1 MIAPRVSSTT
11 LIILNV
17 LLAVLESLAMRQH
30 NRYQVWPAKI
40 AQLDDIPKQ
49 KVWVMKTCV
58 FNAIL
63 ENIPTKMAIKIHR
76 NAKNVVLDSFQMH
89 LVWTNVQIVP
99 RRKPLKVVQRFVPN
113 VTRVNT
119 CLRIKSVHHALWGQ

>member
-49 KVWVMKTCV
+49 KVLATKNCV
-58 FNAIL
+58 FNATL
-63 ENIPTKMAIKIHR
+63 ANIPTKLAIQIHR
-76 NAKNVVLDSFQMH
+76 NAKNVVPDSFQMN
-89 LVWTNVQIVP
+89 LEWTNVQIVP
-99 RRKPLKVVQRFVPN
+99 PRKHLNLVPRFVAN
-113 VTRVNT
+113 ATRVNSCPPT
-119 CLRIKSVHHALWGQ
+119 KSAHRVV